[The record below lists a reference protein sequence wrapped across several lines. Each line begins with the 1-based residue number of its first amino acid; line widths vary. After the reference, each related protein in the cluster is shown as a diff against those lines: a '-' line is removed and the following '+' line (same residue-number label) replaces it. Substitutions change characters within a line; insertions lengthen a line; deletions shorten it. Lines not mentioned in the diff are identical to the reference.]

1 MVLNSMVETTKMS
14 AKKQPSRQQV
24 CEYIWA
30 RYIDNASPKIE
41 VDEEQ
46 ALRFFEDYY
55 GKHPLNTDDECF
67 YYGILL
73 YERAFSDDNEN
84 TRARYLVK
92 AKEVFEVYRSVSGE
106 TDFDAI
112 EDRLADV
119 NEMIESEK
127 LLEKVKTVAEL
138 APKVEGM
145 VLVPGGKFLY
155 GPEKT
160 ETMLEPFYIDVYPV
174 TVKEYREFLEET
186 SYRRPAL
193 WERRPDL
200 IEDEMPVT
208 GVSWM
213 DAIQY
218 CKWKKRS
225 LPTSEQWEKA
235 ARGPDGFSYP
245 WGEQGPTAENC
256 NFLAEDWRAAALRP
270 LPEWADNCKSP
281 YGVCGMVGGVWEW
294 TNTPNT
300 EVEGTHLVKGGS
312 YIDPDDPQWL
322 SGYSTLWANKKEKN
336 ELIGFRTT
344 RRFEVN

>member
-1 MVLNSMVETTKMS
+1 MVMESMVETKKMS
-14 AKKQPSRQQV
+14 AKQQPTRQQI

-41 VDEEQ
+41 IDEEQ

-73 YERAFSDDNEN
+73 YERAFSEEDEV

-92 AKEVFEVYRSVSGE
+92 AKQVFEVYRDVSGE

-112 EDRLADV
+112 EDRLEDV
-119 NEMIESEK
+119 SEMIESEN

-145 VLVPGGKFLY
+145 VLVPAGPSFY
-155 GPEKT
+155 GPGRTK
-160 ETMLEPFYIDVYPV
+160 TMLEPFYIDAYPV
-174 TVKEYREFLEET
+174 TNEEYREFIEET
-186 SYRRPAL
+186 SYRRPAIWDRHPQL
-193 WERRPDL
+193 A
-200 IEDEMPVT
+200 EDGLPVT

-225 LPTSEQWEKA
+225 LPTAEQWEKA
-235 ARGPDGFSYP
+235 ARGPEGFNYP
-245 WGEQGPTAENC
+245 WGDQGPTPENC
-256 NFLAEDWRAAALRP
+256 NYLAEDWRQPTLRP
-270 LPEWADNCKSP
+270 LAEWADKGKSP

-294 TNTPNT
+294 TNTPNA
-300 EVEGTHLVKGGS
+300 EVDGTHFVKGGS
-312 YIDPDDPQWL
+312 YVDPDEPQWL
-322 SGYSTLWANKKEKN
+322 SAHATLWAGKKEKN
-336 ELIGFRTT
+336 EIIGFRTT
-344 RRFEVN
+344 RRLEVE